1 MHLLT
6 KRSINIQLILQY
18 RNKWIIQSAINST
31 IVEFI
36 WWRILLIILCLYQT
50 IHLLRQ
56 NVLVIHRVP

>member
-6 KRSINIQLILQY
+6 KRSNNIQLILQY

-56 NVLVIHRVP
+56 NVLVIYRKP

>member
-6 KRSINIQLILQY
+6 KRSNNIQLILQY